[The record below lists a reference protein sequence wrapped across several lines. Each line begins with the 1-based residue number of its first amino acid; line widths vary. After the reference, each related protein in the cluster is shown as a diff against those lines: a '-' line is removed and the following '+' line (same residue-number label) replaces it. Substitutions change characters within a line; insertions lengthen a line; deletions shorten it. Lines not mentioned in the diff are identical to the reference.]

1 MAQYFEVHPETPQPR
16 LIKQA
21 VDILIAGGV
30 IAYPTDSSYA
40 LGCRMGEK
48 AALDRIREIRRLPDD
63 HNFTVAC
70 KDLKDIGTYAKMENY
85 AYRLLKS
92 HTPGPYTF
100 ILRATSEVPRR
111 LQHPKRKTIGIR
123 VPDHPVARALTETLT
138 EPLMSVTLQLPGE
151 SQPLDDPYE
160 ICERIGK
167 RIDAVIAGGATG
179 GGPSSVIDLTGEAAE
194 VVRTGVGDTSVFE
207 SA

>member
-21 VDILIAGGV
+21 VEILSNGGV

-48 AALDRIREIRRLPDD
+48 QALDRIRQIRGLDSS

-70 KDLKDIGTYAKMENY
+70 QDLKDIGTYAKMENF

-100 ILRATSEVPRR
+100 ILRATGEVPRR

-123 VPDHPVARALTETLT
+123 VPDHPVSRALIEALD
-138 EPLMSVTLQLPGE
+138 EPLMSVTLQLPE
-151 SQPLDDPYE
+151 DSLPLDDPE
-160 ICERIGK
+160 DIRARLGK
-167 RIDAVIAGGATG
+167 RIDAVVAGGSTG

-194 VVRTGVGDTSVFE
+194 VIREGVGDTRVFQG
-207 SA
+207 A

>member
-1 MAQYFEVHPETPQPR
+1 MAQYFEVHPETPQQR
-16 LIKQA
+16 LINQA
-21 VDILIAGGV
+21 VQTLADGGV

-40 LGCRMGEK
+40 LGCRLGDK
-48 AALDRIREIRRLPDD
+48 AALDRIREIRRLDNS
-63 HNFTVAC
+63 HNFTMAC
-70 KDLKDIGTYAKMENY
+70 KDLKDIGSYAKMENY

-123 VPDHPVARALTETLT
+123 VPEHPASRALLNTLG
-138 EPLMSVTLQLPGE
+138 EPLMSVTLQLPGDDM
-151 SQPLDDPYE
+151 PLDDPE
-160 ICERIGK
+160 AIRERIGK
-167 RIDAVIAGGATG
+167 LIDAVVAGGPTG
-179 GGPSSVIDLTGEAAE
+179 GGASTVIDLTGEAAE
-194 VVRTGVGDTSVFE
+194 VIREGVGDTRVFQ

>member
-1 MAQYFEVHPETPQPR
+1 MAQYFEVHPETPQKR
-16 LIKQA
+16 LISQA
-21 VDILIAGGV
+21 VKILSEGGV

-40 LGCRMGEK
+40 LGCRMGDK
-48 AALDRIREIRRLPDD
+48 AAVDRIREIRRLDD
-63 HNFTVAC
+63 HHNFTLAC

-123 VPDHPVARALTETLT
+123 VPDHRACQALLRGFE
-138 EPLMSVTLQLPGE
+138 EPLMSVTLQLPE
-151 SQPLDDPYE
+151 DELPLNDPEE
-160 ICERIGK
+160 IHNRIGK
-167 RIDAVIAGGATG
+167 RIDAVLAGGPTG
-179 GGPSSVIDLTGEAAE
+179 GGASTVVDLTGEAAE
-194 VVRTGVGDTSVFE
+194 VIRDGVGDTRVFE

>member
-1 MAQYFEVHPETPQPR
+1 MAQYFEVHPETPQQR
-16 LIKQA
+16 LINQA
-21 VDILIAGGV
+21 VQTLADGGV

-40 LGCRMGEK
+40 LGCRLGDK
-48 AALDRIREIRRLPDD
+48 AALDRIREIRRLDNS
-63 HNFTVAC
+63 HNFTMAC

-100 ILRATSEVPRR
+100 ILRATAEVPRR

-123 VPDHPVARALTETLT
+123 VPDHPASRALLNTLG
-138 EPLMSVTLQLPGE
+138 EPLMSVTLQLPGDDM
-151 SQPLDDPYE
+151 PLDDPEE
-160 ICERIGK
+160 IRERIGK
-167 RIDAVIAGGATG
+167 LIDAVVAGGSTG
-179 GGPSSVIDLTGEAAE
+179 GGASTVIDLTGEAAE
-194 VVRTGVGDTSVFE
+194 VIREGVGDTRVFQ

>member
-1 MAQYFEVHPETPQPR
+1 MAQYFEVHPETPQQR
-16 LIKQA
+16 LINQA
-21 VDILIAGGV
+21 VQTLADGGV

-40 LGCRMGEK
+40 LGCRLGDK
-48 AALDRIREIRRLPDD
+48 AALDRIREIRRLDNS
-63 HNFTVAC
+63 HNFTMAC

-123 VPDHPVARALTETLT
+123 VPDHPASRALLNTLG
-138 EPLMSVTLQLPGE
+138 EPLMSVTLQLPGDDM
-151 SQPLDDPYE
+151 PLDDPEE
-160 ICERIGK
+160 IRERIGK
-167 RIDAVIAGGATG
+167 LIDAVVAGGPTG
-179 GGPSSVIDLTGEAAE
+179 GGASTVIDLTGEAAE
-194 VVRTGVGDTSVFE
+194 VIREGVGDTRVFQ

>member
-1 MAQYFEVHPETPQPR
+1 MAQYFEVHPETPQQR
-16 LIKQA
+16 LINQA
-21 VDILIAGGV
+21 VQILADGGV

-40 LGCRMGEK
+40 LGCRLGDK
-48 AALDRIREIRRLPDD
+48 AALDRIREIRRLDSS
-63 HNFTVAC
+63 HNFTMAC

-100 ILRATSEVPRR
+100 ILRATAEVPRR

-123 VPDHPVARALTETLT
+123 VPDHPASRALLNTLG
-138 EPLMSVTLQLPGE
+138 EPLMSVTLQLPGDDM
-151 SQPLDDPYE
+151 PLDDPEE
-160 ICERIGK
+160 IRERIGK
-167 RIDAVIAGGATG
+167 LIDAVVAGGSTG
-179 GGPSSVIDLTGEAAE
+179 GGASTVIDLTGEAAE
-194 VVRTGVGDTSVFE
+194 VIREGVGDTRVFQ

>member
-1 MAQYFEVHPETPQPR
+1 MAQYFEVHPETPQQR
-16 LIKQA
+16 LINQA
-21 VDILIAGGV
+21 VQTLADGGV

-40 LGCRMGEK
+40 LGCRLGDK
-48 AALDRIREIRRLPDD
+48 AALDRIREIRRLDNS
-63 HNFTVAC
+63 HNFTMAC

-123 VPDHPVARALTETLT
+123 VPDHPASRALLNTLG
-138 EPLMSVTLQLPGE
+138 EPLMSVTLQLPGDDM
-151 SQPLDDPYE
+151 PLDDPE
-160 ICERIGK
+160 AIRERIGK
-167 RIDAVIAGGATG
+167 LIDAVVAGGPTG
-179 GGPSSVIDLTGEAAE
+179 GGASTVIDLTGEAAE
-194 VVRTGVGDTSVFE
+194 VIREGVGDTRVFQ

>member
-1 MAQYFEVHPETPQPR
+1 MAQYFEVHPETPQQR
-16 LIKQA
+16 LINQA
-21 VDILIAGGV
+21 VQTLADGGV

-40 LGCRMGEK
+40 LGCRLGDK
-48 AALDRIREIRRLPDD
+48 AALDRIREIRRLDNS
-63 HNFTVAC
+63 HNFTMAC

-123 VPDHPVARALTETLT
+123 VPDHTASRALLNTLG
-138 EPLMSVTLQLPGE
+138 EPLMSVTLQLPGDDM
-151 SQPLDDPYE
+151 PLDDPE
-160 ICERIGK
+160 AIRERIGK
-167 RIDAVIAGGATG
+167 LIDAVVAGGPTG
-179 GGPSSVIDLTGEAAE
+179 GGASTVIDLTGEAAE
-194 VVRTGVGDTSVFE
+194 VIREGVGDTRVFQ